1 MCRKNICINQETQAE
16 AHQKGNSIIFEYV
29 ETRIWNLSQGEPRW
43 NLQKEHLILSSYQE
57 KMEFGDR
64 EWVKSVKPPSGCFHL
79 TVHYHE
85 TVCSVS

>member
-1 MCRKNICINQETQAE
+1 MFCYSRSVSLSRLNMCRKNICINQETQVE

-57 KMEFGDR
+57 KWNLET
-64 EWVKSVKPPSGCFHL
+64 ESGL
-79 TVHYHE
+79 
-85 TVCSVS
+85 SL